1 MDGKRVIG
9 IDLGGTKILAGV
21 VDDRGQVERRREYP
35 TPTGSQD
42 ELLGGL
48 DTAIAELLTVDIAA
62 LGFGLPSP
70 IDQKAGRALQ
80 AVNIPLDE
88 SVDFRGRMRERF
100 DLPVG
105 IENDANAAAYAE
117 FRFGAARD
125 VETMVMLTLG
135 TGCGGGAVVDGKLF
149 RGWAEF
155 GHMVIVHD
163 GIPCQGTCTGRG
175 HLEPYVT
182 GVAATKLAHAEFGPA
197 VDAHRLVR
205 LANEG
210 EQRAIEILDGIGRH
224 LGSGIGTLVNIF
236 NPELVVIG
244 GGFAA
249 AGRLRARAGSC
260 GHAPRS
266 PRSCGRPDPDRPG
279 RARDRR
285 RVDRRRS
292 RRVRRGR
299 VSGSRGLRDADREPG
314 RRHPARSRGAALG

>member
-1 MDGKRVIG
+1 LDGNRVIG
-9 IDLGGTKILAGV
+9 VDLGGTKILAGV

-35 TPTGSQD
+35 TPTASQD
-42 ELLGGL
+42 ELLAGL
-48 DTAIAELLTVDIAA
+48 DAAIEELLTEDIAA

-100 DLPVG
+100 GLPVG

-117 FRFGAARD
+117 FKFGAARD

-182 GVAATKLAHAEFGPA
+182 GVAATKLAQAEFGPA

-249 AGRLRARAGSC
+249 AGDFVL
-260 GHAPRS
+260 
-266 PRSCGRPDPDRPG
+266 
-279 RARDRR
+279 
-285 RVDRRRS
+285 
-292 RRVRRGR
+292 
-299 VSGSRGLRDADREPG
+299 E
-314 RRHPARSRGAALG
+314 PAREVMRREALAHAGDRIPIVRAELGTAAGLIGAGLVAFDAVG

>member
-9 IDLGGTKILAGV
+9 VDLGGTKILAGV
-21 VDDRGQVERRREYP
+21 VDDRGQVDRRREYP
-35 TPTGSQD
+35 TPTASQD

-48 DTAIAELLTVDIAA
+48 DTAIEELLTDDIAA

-80 AVNIPLDE
+80 AVNIPLDQ

-100 DLPVG
+100 GLPVG

-135 TGCGGGAVVDGKLF
+135 TGCGGGAVVDGQLF

-182 GVAATKLAHAEFGPA
+182 GVAATKLAQAEFGPA

-249 AGRLRARAGSC
+249 AGDFVL
-260 GHAPRS
+260 
-266 PRSCGRPDPDRPG
+266 
-279 RARDRR
+279 
-285 RVDRRRS
+285 
-292 RRVRRGR
+292 
-299 VSGSRGLRDADREPG
+299 E
-314 RRHPARSRGAALG
+314 PAREVMRREALAHAGDRIPIVRAELGTAAGLIGAGLVAFDAVG

>member
-1 MDGKRVIG
+1 LDGKRVIG
-9 IDLGGTKILAGV
+9 VDLGGTKILAGV
-21 VDDRGQVERRREYP
+21 VDDHGHVAHRREHP
-35 TPTGSQD
+35 TPTESQD
-42 ELLGGL
+42 ELLAGI
-48 DTAIAELLTVDIAA
+48 DRAIEELLDDEIVAV
-62 LGFGLPSP
+62 GFGLPSP

-88 SVDFRGRMRERF
+88 SVDFRARMRERF
-100 DLPVG
+100 GLPVG
-105 IENDANAAAYAE
+105 IENDANAAAYGE

-125 VETMVMLTLG
+125 VDTMVMLTLG
-135 TGCGGGAVVDGKLF
+135 TGCGGGAVIDGKLF

-163 GIPCQGTCTGRG
+163 GIPCQGTCTGHG

-182 GVAATKLAHAEFGPA
+182 GVAATKLAQAEFGPA

-210 EQRAIEILDGIGRH
+210 EPRAIEILDGVGRH

-249 AGRLRARAGSC
+249 AGDFVL
-260 GHAPRS
+260 
-266 PRSCGRPDPDRPG
+266 
-279 RARDRR
+279 
-285 RVDRRRS
+285 
-292 RRVRRGR
+292 
-299 VSGSRGLRDADREPG
+299 E
-314 RRHPARSRGAALG
+314 PAREVLRREALAHAGDRIPIVRAELGTAAGLIGAGLVAFDAVE

>member
-1 MDGKRVIG
+1 LDGNRVIG
-9 IDLGGTKILAGV
+9 VDLGGTKILAGV

-35 TPTGSQD
+35 TPTASQD
-42 ELLGGL
+42 ELLAGL
-48 DTAIAELLTVDIAA
+48 DAAIEELLTDDTAA

-100 DLPVG
+100 GLPVG

-182 GVAATKLAHAEFGPA
+182 GVAATKLAQAEFGPA

-210 EQRAIEILDGIGRH
+210 ERRAVEILDGIGRH

-249 AGRLRARAGSC
+249 AGDFVL
-260 GHAPRS
+260 
-266 PRSCGRPDPDRPG
+266 
-279 RARDRR
+279 
-285 RVDRRRS
+285 
-292 RRVRRGR
+292 
-299 VSGSRGLRDADREPG
+299 E
-314 RRHPARSRGAALG
+314 PARQVMRREALAHAGDQIPIVRAELGTAAGLIGAGLVAFDAVG

>member
-1 MDGKRVIG
+1 MDGNRVIG
-9 IDLGGTKILAGV
+9 VDLGGTKILAGV

-35 TPTGSQD
+35 TPTASQD
-42 ELLGGL
+42 ELLAGL
-48 DTAIAELLTVDIAA
+48 DAAIEELLTDDIAG

-100 DLPVG
+100 GLPVG

-182 GVAATKLAHAEFGPA
+182 GVAATKLAQAEFGPA

-205 LANEG
+205 LENEG
-210 EQRAIEILDGIGRH
+210 EQRAVEILDGIGRH

-249 AGRLRARAGSC
+249 AGDFVL
-260 GHAPRS
+260 
-266 PRSCGRPDPDRPG
+266 
-279 RARDRR
+279 
-285 RVDRRRS
+285 
-292 RRVRRGR
+292 
-299 VSGSRGLRDADREPG
+299 E
-314 RRHPARSRGAALG
+314 PAREVMRREALAHAGDRIPIVRAELGTAAGLIGAGLVAFDAVG

>member
-1 MDGKRVIG
+1 LDGNRVIG
-9 IDLGGTKILAGV
+9 VDLGGTKILAGV

-35 TPTGSQD
+35 TPTASQD
-42 ELLGGL
+42 ELLAGL
-48 DTAIAELLTVDIAA
+48 DAAIEELLTEDIAA

-80 AVNIPLDE
+80 AVNIPLDQ

-100 DLPVG
+100 GLPVG

-155 GHMVIVHD
+155 GHVVIVHD

-182 GVAATKLAHAEFGPA
+182 GVAATKLAQAEFGPA

-210 EQRAIEILDGIGRH
+210 EQRAVEILDGIGRH

-249 AGRLRARAGSC
+249 AGDFVL
-260 GHAPRS
+260 
-266 PRSCGRPDPDRPG
+266 
-279 RARDRR
+279 
-285 RVDRRRS
+285 
-292 RRVRRGR
+292 
-299 VSGSRGLRDADREPG
+299 E
-314 RRHPARSRGAALG
+314 PAREVMRREALAHAGDRIPIVRAELGTAAGLIGAGLVAFDAVG